1 MAWLFRRENREKE
14 EVASFLR
21 NCTLP
26 QVLLKQAEARGGGG
40 PPAIREKAYGV
51 WQAVDWKSYGEYVE
65 KVALGLKSL
74 GFRRKDTGG
83 LIVDNGP
90 EWLFSEL
97 AVQALGGVTVNLF
110 TSAVATELS
119 QTLQRIQAS
128 HVFAQDQEQV
138 DKLIEIKDKIPMVR
152 KVVYIDPTGMS
163 GYRED
168 PWLISFRD
176 LLSSGE
182 KYGEEHPGVF
192 EKEVA
197 RGRQEDIAVMMLTS
211 GTTGLSKLAM
221 ISHGNFVHMGLQW
234 LDVLPREEDI
244 DWVSLSPPAWIVDQ
258 MWGLGVSL
266 MGGFTMNFPETAETI
281 PEDLREIGPSVMIT
295 SSRFWEDLAS
305 RIRVRMADSG
315 WVKKKAFQW
324 AERTGRALEKMRMEE
339 GRAPLPWRIPCFLAE
354 KVIFRP
360 LLDRVGCSRI
370 KSAYTGGHP
379 ISPDVI
385 FFFRSIGLNLKQCY
399 GLTESGGIFQ
409 AQPDHSPKLD
419 TVGLS
424 LPGSEVKIS
433 EDSEVLVKSETVFK
447 GYFRDYKATE
457 EAFSDGWLRTGDA
470 GVFNED
476 GHLVII
482 GRKAE
487 VIRDKAGN
495 VFSPDFIETR
505 LKFSTYIQEA
515 VIFGEG
521 RPYLTAF
528 INIDMGNVGNW
539 AEERMIPYTTYTDL
553 SQQREVEK
561 LILGEVQRVNRE
573 LPGPMKI
580 RKLVLLY
587 KLLDADDEELTR
599 TGKVRRRFVYGLY
612 LDIIEAMYAGRR
624 EIPVQGKVRYRDGR
638 TGVIETTVRIHDVEE

>member
-1 MAWLFRRENREKE
+1 MARMFSARNRKQDEAE
-14 EVASFLR
+14 AFLR

-26 QVLLKQAEARGGGG
+26 QMLLRQAETG
-40 PPAIREKAYGV
+40 PQGTPAIREKAYGI
-51 WQAVDWKSYGEYVE
+51 WHTLTWREYAE
-65 KVALGLKSL
+65 RVADTAMGLKTLGL
-74 GFRRKDTGG
+74 RRRETAG
-83 LIVDNGP
+83 LIVENCS
-90 EWLFSEL
+90 EWLFAEL
-97 AVQALGGVTVNLF
+97 GAQSLGAVTVNLF
-110 TSAVATELS
+110 SSAVADELS
-119 QTLQRIQAS
+119 QVIQRIQAS
-128 HVFAQDQEQV
+128 VIVAQDQEQV
-138 DKLIEIKDKIPMVR
+138 DKLLEVREKIPQVNR
-152 KVVYIDPTGMS
+152 VVYVDPTGMNA
-163 GYRED
+163 YRD
-168 PWLISFRD
+168 NPWLVSFRD
-176 LLSSGE
+176 LLEEGR
-182 KYGEEHPGVF
+182 KCREEHPGRF

-197 RGRQEDIAVMMLTS
+197 RGRQDDIAVMMLTS

-221 ISHGNFVHMGLQW
+221 LSHGNFVHMGLQW
-234 LDVLPREEDI
+234 LDSLPGEGAI

-258 MWGLGVSL
+258 MWGMGVSL
-266 MGGFTMNFPETAETI
+266 VGGFTMNFPETAETV

-305 RIRVRMADSG
+305 RIRVRMADSS
-315 WVKKKAFQW
+315 WIKRKAFQIS
-324 AERTGRALEKMRMEE
+324 ERTGRA
-339 GRAPLPWRIPCFLAE
+339 AE
-354 KVIFRP
+354 KARMRRGSVSPAWRAACAVAERIVFRP

-370 KSAYTGGHP
+370 RSAFTGGHP

-399 GLTESGGIFQ
+399 GLTEAGGIFQ

-424 LPGSEVKIS
+424 LPGTEVKLS
-433 EDSEVLVKSETVFK
+433 EDKEVLVQSKANFK

-457 EAFSDGWLRTGDA
+457 EAFADGWLKTGDA
-470 GVFNED
+470 GMIDEN

-487 VIRDKAGN
+487 VIRDKGGN
-495 VFSPDFIETR
+495 LFSPDFIETR
-505 LKFSTYIQEA
+505 LKFSPYIQEA

-553 SQQREVEK
+553 SQQPKVEK
-561 LILGEVQRVNRE
+561 MILGEVRRVNRE
-573 LPGPMKI
+573 LPGPMNI

-599 TGKVRRRFVYGLY
+599 TGKVRRHFVYGLY
-612 LDIIEAMYAGRR
+612 LDIIEAMYDNRQ

-638 TGVIETTVRIHDVEE
+638 TGVIETTVRIHTVEE